1 MHKAVCN
8 FVLCVFVSLALSQ
21 AANAQNSPDAQA
33 RHIVVRMY
41 ELTVALSERCSLAP
55 PEVATKFKSEMT
67 RFLTTHEQFIK
78 QVKQSPHYAYAEQNY
93 RYDPAKETHTK
104 DMLVSVCGY
113 YADLIGA
120 MVDQPRGLEEVT
132 KMSKILSGQ

>member
-41 ELTVALSERCSLAP
+41 ELTVALSESCSRAP
-55 PEVATKFKSEMT
+55 SDVATKFKSEMT

-120 MVDQPRGLEEVT
+120 MVDQPGGREEVA